1 MTRVSVVMLAWG
13 DEPLLVEAVDA
24 ALASREV
31 AVEVV
36 LVDNGCTDDGV
47 SKVRDRPGVVVVDPG
62 DNLGFAAGCN
72 YGARHASGDV
82 LAFVNSDAVVD
93 PYALSHLAAGLT
105 DEVGITSASLRLYQ
119 SPELMNSA
127 GNPVHYTGLSWAGGC
142 DEPATSWAEP
152 RDIPSATGAATAMRA
167 DRFAELGG
175 FCEPMFAYCEDTD
188 LSLRAW
194 QHGWRVRYVPDAVV
208 LHYYEFSR
216 NDLKYY
222 LLERN
227 RLFMI
232 LTLFQLRTLLVL
244 SPALLGLDLV
254 IWLMATKDGWGKQ
267 KVNGWRW
274 LWQNRRLI
282 RERRRELQAR
292 RRVSDRELAWLIT
305 GDLNPGEGSGMTVG
319 GGPRAISRA
328 YWAIAQRLI

>member
-24 ALASREV
+24 ALASRDV

-47 SKVRDRPGVVVVDPG
+47 DHVRNRPGVVVVDPG
-62 DNLGFAAGCN
+62 SNLGFAAGCN
-72 YGARHASGDV
+72 VGARHASGEV
-82 LAFVNSDAVVD
+82 LAFINSDAVVD
-93 PYALSHLAAGLT
+93 PYALAHLAAGLT

-142 DEPATSWAEP
+142 DEPATAWAEA

-194 QHGWRVRYVPDAVV
+194 QHGWRVRYVPDAIV
-208 LHYYEFSR
+208 LHFYEFSR

-244 SPALLGLDLV
+244 APALCGLELA
-254 IWLMATKDGWGKQ
+254 ILLMAKKDGWAKQ
-267 KVNGWRW
+267 KVNGWKW

-282 RERRRELQAR
+282 RDRRRELQAR
-292 RRVSDRELAWLIT
+292 RRVSDRELSWLIT

-328 YWAIAQRLI
+328 YWGIAQRVI

>member
-13 DEPLLVEAVDA
+13 EEPLLVEAVDA
-24 ALASREV
+24 ALASRDV

-47 SKVRDRPGVVVVDPG
+47 DKVRDRQGVLVVEPGE
-62 DNLGFAAGCN
+62 NLGFAAGCN
-72 YGARHASGDV
+72 YGARHASGEV
-82 LAFVNSDAVVD
+82 VAFINSDAVVD
-93 PYALSHLAAGLT
+93 PYALSRLASGLT

-142 DEPATSWAEP
+142 DEPATSWSEP

-194 QHGWRVRYVPDAVV
+194 QHGWRVRYVPDAIV

-244 SPALLGLDLV
+244 APALCGLEFA
-254 IWLMATKDGWGKQ
+254 IWLMAQKDGWGKQ

-292 RRVSDRELAWLIT
+292 RTVSDRDLAWLIT
-305 GDLNPGEGSGMTVG
+305 GDLNPGEGSGMSVG
-319 GGPRAISRA
+319 DGPRAISRG